1 MPAALEPFFAL
12 FPIHPQDRDHEGD
25 PPTQNNRAGVSR
37 EQGAAVDRAVDRGG
51 PTYGEARSAVTRK
64 AQ

>member
-25 PPTQNNRAGVSR
+25 PPTENNRAGSYR
-37 EQGAAVDRAVDRGG
+37 DHDPPPGYADHA
-51 PTYGEARSAVTRK
+51 PIP
-64 AQ
+64 